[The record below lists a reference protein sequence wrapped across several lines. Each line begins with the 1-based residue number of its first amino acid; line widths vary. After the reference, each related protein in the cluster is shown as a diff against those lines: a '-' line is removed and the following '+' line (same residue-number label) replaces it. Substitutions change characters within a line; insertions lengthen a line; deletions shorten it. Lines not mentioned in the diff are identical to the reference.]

1 MFYTTTL
8 SNTVNTLMQR
18 PIINDVAI
26 TPNFFVTIL
35 SGVILALIFQIIL
48 TAISVAAGVTSVGN
62 FKKSYAKSKMEMD
75 ESDNNNDH
83 NMNVGVKYTSM
94 FGIWSLITTSIAL
107 FGATALA
114 LKINVVESTFSNIT
128 TALVIWGL
136 FFLILFY
143 LETKIVGSLLGN
155 LVTAVTSGF
164 KNSANAISSM
174 FETSPYKKVDNILD
188 HTIDK
193 VRSEFDTGI
202 SSEKINSLMDNF
214 FTKVDERIPEFDS
227 IKADLEDIAK
237 ESKSTNS
244 STKWFA
250 IQQMVNKLMSENG
263 NSVDNGKQ
271 SKVKKLEEVIDSISN
286 NMNKEDSKVE
296 GAKNVVEE
304 FSTLDREAIDSKTK
318 KIQDYLSNATPSD
331 LSVDRLGVLLKGAL
345 NHPNMVKSLLLDK
358 VEGLDRNSI
367 VDVLSKNSNLSK
379 DDINGYADNFM
390 NVVKSIGTHLDN
402 GEGTL
407 ENLKN
412 KVTAYL
418 NNVGSNN
425 DSFDFIELS
434 KSLKSILYD
443 PKKSLKDLKNQLTAV
458 DIDDVKN
465 YISNSKYVDENQ
477 MNNVVQT
484 ISNAKKSVEQK
495 VDKIEAEARQRVQ
508 ILEKKAII
516 KAEHARKTAI
526 SASWW
531 LVITTIIS
539 AVAAI
544 GGSLIY

>member
-62 FKKSYAKSKMEMD
+62 FKKSYAKSKVEMD

-202 SSEKINSLMDNF
+202 SSEKINSVMDNF

-227 IKADLEDIAK
+227 IKADLENIAK

-271 SKVKKLEEVIDSISN
+271 SKVKKLKEVIDSISN
-286 NMNKEDSKVE
+286 NMNKEDSKVKR
-296 GAKNVVEE
+296 AKNVVEE

-318 KIQDYLSNATPSD
+318 KIQDYLSNAIPSD

-465 YISNSKYVDENQ
+465 YISNSKYVDGNQ

>member
-8 SNTVNTLMQR
+8 SNAINTLMQR

-62 FKKSYAKSKMEMD
+62 FKKSYAKSKVEMD

-202 SSEKINSLMDNF
+202 SSEKINSVMDNF

-271 SKVKKLEEVIDSISN
+271 SKVKKLKEVIDSISN

-318 KIQDYLSNATPSD
+318 IIQDYLSNATPSD

-379 DDINGYADNFM
+379 DNINGYADNFM

-418 NNVGSNN
+418 NNFGSNN
-425 DSFDFIELS
+425 DSFDFNELS

-477 MNNVVQT
+477 MDNVVQT
-484 ISNAKKSVEQK
+484 ISNVKKSVEQK
-495 VDKIEAEARQRVQ
+495 VDKIETEARQRVQ
-508 ILEKKAII
+508 ILERKAII

>member
-26 TPNFFVTIL
+26 TPKFFVTIL

-62 FKKSYAKSKMEMD
+62 FKKSYAKSKVEMD

-202 SSEKINSLMDNF
+202 SSEKINSVMDNF

-271 SKVKKLEEVIDSISN
+271 SKVKKLKEVIDSISN
-286 NMNKEDSKVE
+286 NMNKEDSKVK

-318 KIQDYLSNATPSD
+318 KIQDYLSNAIPSD

-345 NHPNMVKSLLLDK
+345 NHPNMVKSMLLDK

-402 GEGTL
+402 EEGTL

-425 DSFDFIELS
+425 DSFDFNELS

-495 VDKIEAEARQRVQ
+495 VDKIETEARQRVQ